1 MRRGCPPRGAA
12 EHAPSG
18 GCPRADNVRPMWLP
32 PAPEPVDRSALE
44 PWPVPGVT
52 YEAELAYIVVDELHE
67 GIAGL
72 VMSPWPRVDDRGRLV
87 FGGEQESTR
96 VAAPAAALEALLS
109 EQRTPVVEG
118 GAADLAALQARAV
131 QIGDVFAACVHG
143 TPVSGAPATWMRP
156 PVLDITAPARELA
169 KAQTSAAL
177 SGAMSADYL
186 DLVAEEFVA
195 RD

>member
-1 MRRGCPPRGAA
+1 
-12 EHAPSG
+12 
-18 GCPRADNVRPMWLP
+18 MWLP
-32 PAPEPVDRSALE
+32 RPPEPVDRSALE

-52 YEAELAYIVVDELHE
+52 FEAELAYIVVDELHE

-72 VMSPWPRVDDRGRLV
+72 VVSPWPRVDARGRLV
-87 FGGEQESTR
+87 FGSEEESVQ

-109 EQRTPVVEG
+109 EQRTPVIDV
-118 GAADLAALQARAV
+118 GAADLAALRARAV

-143 TPVSGAPATWMRP
+143 APVSGDPAAWVRP

-169 KAQTSAAL
+169 KTQTSAAL

-186 DLVAEEFVA
+186 DRVAEEFVA

>member
-1 MRRGCPPRGAA
+1 
-12 EHAPSG
+12 
-18 GCPRADNVRPMWLP
+18 MWLP
-32 PAPEPVDRSALE
+32 RAPEPVDRSALD

-72 VMSPWPRVDDRGRLV
+72 VVSPWPRVDGRGGLV
-87 FGGEQESTR
+87 CAGEQESTR

-109 EQRTPVVEG
+109 EERRPVVDVGEV
-118 GAADLAALQARAV
+118 DLDALRERAV

-143 TPVSGAPATWMRP
+143 TPASGDPAAWMRR

-169 KAQTSAAL
+169 KMQTSAAL
-177 SGAMSADYL
+177 
-186 DLVAEEFVA
+186 
-195 RD
+195 